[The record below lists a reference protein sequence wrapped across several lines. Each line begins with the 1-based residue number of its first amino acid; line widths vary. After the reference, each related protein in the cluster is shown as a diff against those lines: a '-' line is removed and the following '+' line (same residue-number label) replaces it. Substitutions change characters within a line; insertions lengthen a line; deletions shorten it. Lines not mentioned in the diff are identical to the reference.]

1 MLQRPNDDLQK
12 CLSYK
17 GKLNTEI
24 QGQVQESVLRN
35 NRVLGWLNRPE
46 SDLILVDANID
57 DPGMPKTTAMSVFC
71 GTLVT
76 SMVTAHPED
85 VVVFHFCGQ
94 HFLPKDAWYG
104 PNGLVRFLAMQLLV
118 RLLEMNCSDLS
129 FIDDWD
135 FVEGL
140 ENHDLSCLCDL
151 LYHLIAQFSAQTTV
165 YCVIDTISLFDNP
178 RTLPDLKVVMDCFH
192 SIVWDISL
200 SPAVKI
206 LLTNPMHSKRTMKQL
221 PIFQD
226 DPTRLVNLIP
236 DTLTSAVPV
245 SDRVVGRA
253 ISRQSP
259 AFRSR
264 IGADMEPNST
274 APGDRGYSA
283 GRSAGGRR

>member
-1 MLQRPNDDLQK
+1 
-12 CLSYK
+12 
-17 GKLNTEI
+17 
-24 QGQVQESVLRN
+24 
-35 NRVLGWLNRPE
+35 
-46 SDLILVDANID
+46 
-57 DPGMPKTTAMSVFC
+57 
-71 GTLVT
+71 
-76 SMVTAHPED
+76 MVTAHPED

-104 PNGLVRFLAMQLLV
+104 ANGLVRFLAMQLLV

-151 LYHLIAQFSAQTTV
+151 LYHLLAQFSTQTTV

-178 RTLPDLKVVMDCFH
+178 RTLPDLKIVMDCFH
-192 SIVWDISL
+192 SILRDTSL

-206 LLTNPMHSKRTMKQL
+206 LLTNPMHSKRTMKKL
-221 PIFQD
+221 PVFQD

-245 SDRVVGRA
+245 SDRVVGRT

-264 IGADMEPNST
+264 IRSRYGAEFDST
-274 APGDRGYSA
+274 W
-283 GRSAGGRR
+283 